1 MERKGREDMGKFKKS
16 FVSAAREELEKE
28 AEQKRLHGK
37 HREIDEKMVIV
48 EKDNTF
54 QFTLRM
60 LERVIRFA
68 ALTVLLVFTTIGIL
82 SLVYPEV
89 RKELLEVFWSILQ
102 QAKGMLGI

>member
-1 MERKGREDMGKFKKS
+1 MGKFKKS

-28 AEQKRLHGK
+28 AEQKRLHEK
-37 HREIDEKMVIV
+37 HQEIDEQMVIV

-68 ALTVLLVFTTIGIL
+68 ALTVLLVFATVGIL

-89 RKELLEVFWSILQ
+89 RKELLEVLGAILQ
-102 QAKGMLGI
+102 QAKGMLGIC

>member
-1 MERKGREDMGKFKKS
+1 MGKFKKG

-28 AEQKRLHGK
+28 AEQKRLHEK
-37 HREIDEKMVIV
+37 HQEIDEQMVIV

-68 ALTVLLVFTTIGIL
+68 ALTVLLVFATVGIL

-89 RKELLEVFWSILQ
+89 RKELLEVLGAILQ
-102 QAKGMLGI
+102 QAKGMLGIC